1 MKAFFL
7 AKPGFRLSGSSS
19 VPGTENLVSILRS
32 FSEVYT
38 SPELC
43 EECKANGINTCKLD
57 KAGEKSANSYV
68 QDINAMVR
76 QCLERQVDV
85 YVTAG
90 GDGIMS
96 YVASAVI
103 MNKGRD
109 KDRNQKPLF
118 LGFPAGTANAGPI
131 VHTLG
136 SGELAGLTK
145 ASLDAVEVK
154 DGDEVIGYG
163 FNDVVIGN
171 TFLGTLD
178 GSLVNLD
185 AREMFAYG
193 RPKKTVIGEKIAS
206 KALKTALSGETVEI
220 GMDAEAIR
228 QICISPLQCDRL
240 NQRAVFGGL
249 LNSVGDAHPAA
260 AAFISRN
267 MIDSNPAS
275 WNYRGPVTTT
285 HICFTEMDVLE
296 ISGLGEDAQII
307 IDGNPFIRQN
317 DRISFR
323 IVPGACTALW
333 DMGEKGR

>member
-19 VPGTENLVSILRS
+19 VKDTENLVSILRS

-43 EECKANGINTCKLD
+43 EECKDNGIDACMLD
-57 KAGEKSANSYV
+57 KAGETSANSYV
-68 QDINAMVR
+68 QDISAMVR

-103 MNKGRD
+103 MDKGR
-109 KDRNQKPLF
+109 NQQPLF

-131 VHTLG
+131 VHALG
-136 SGELAGLTK
+136 TGEFGSLAK
-145 ASLDAVEVK
+145 VSLDAVEVR
-154 DGDEVIGYG
+154 DGNEVIGYG

-171 TFLGTLD
+171 TFLGTLE

-185 AREMFAYG
+185 AGEMVSYG
-193 RPKKTVIGEKIAS
+193 RQKTAVIGEKISS
-206 KALKTALSGETVEI
+206 KGFKTALNGETVEI
-220 GMDAEAIR
+220 GMEAGDIK
-228 QICISPLQCDRL
+228 QICVSPLQCDRL

-285 HICFTEMDVLE
+285 HICFTEKEVLE

-307 IDGNPFIRQN
+307 IDGNPFIRKN

>member
-7 AKPGFRLSGSSS
+7 AKPGFILSGSSS
-19 VPGTENLVSILRS
+19 VPGTANLVSILRS

-38 SPELC
+38 SPELYD
-43 EECKANGINTCKLD
+43 ESLADGIKACMLD
-57 KAGEKSANSYV
+57 KTKENSTNHYV
-68 QDINAMVR
+68 QDINAMVSR
-76 QCLERQVDV
+76 CLDRQVDV

-103 MNKGRD
+103 MNKG
-109 KDRNQKPLF
+109 KNINPLF

-136 SGELAGLTK
+136 TGKLDSLTK
-145 ASLDAVEVK
+145 VSLDAVEVS
-154 DGDEVIGYG
+154 DGKEVIGYG

-171 TFLGTLD
+171 TFLGTVD
-178 GSLVNLD
+178 GRLVNLD
-185 AREMFAYG
+185 AGEMFAYG
-193 RPKKTVIGEKIAS
+193 RQKTADIGEKIAS
-206 KALKTALSGETVEI
+206 ETLNIALNGESMEI
-220 GMDAEAIR
+220 GMDAEIIR
-228 QICISPLQCDRL
+228 QICISPLQGDRFS
-240 NQRAVFGGL
+240 QRAVFGGL
-249 LNSVGDAHPAA
+249 LNSVGDAHPCA

-267 MIDSNPAS
+267 MIDSNPAT

-285 HICFTEMDVLE
+285 HICFTENEVLE

-307 IDGNPFIRQN
+307 IDGNPFMRKN

-333 DMGEKGR
+333 DMGGKGR

>member
-7 AKPGFRLSGSSS
+7 AKPGFSLIDSSS
-19 VPGTENLVSILRS
+19 VSDIGNLVSILRS

-43 EECKANGINTCKLD
+43 DECTASGIKAHKL
-57 KAGEKSANSYV
+57 EKPSGNCANSYV
-68 QDINAMVR
+68 QNINAMVI
-76 QCLERQVDV
+76 QCLDRQVDV

-96 YVASAVI
+96 YVASDVI
-103 MNKGRD
+103 LNKGRN
-109 KDRNQKPLF
+109 RQPLF

-131 VHTLG
+131 VHALG
-136 SGELAGLTK
+136 TGEFDSLVK
-145 ASLDAVEVK
+145 VSLDAVEVR

-171 TFLGTLD
+171 TFLGTLE
-178 GSLVNLD
+178 GNLVNLD

-193 RPKKTVIGEKIAS
+193 RPKKTVIGGKIAS
-206 KALKTALSGETVEI
+206 KALKTALNGETVEI
-220 GMDAEAIR
+220 GTDAEAIK
-228 QICISPLQCDRL
+228 QICISPLKGDRL
-240 NQRAVFGGL
+240 SQRAVFGGL

-267 MIDSNPAS
+267 MIDSNPAT

-285 HICFTEMDVLE
+285 HICFTEKDVLE

-307 IDGNPFIRQN
+307 IDGNPFIRRN

>member
-7 AKPGFRLSGSSS
+7 AKPGFRFNSPQHGAETS
-19 VPGTENLVSILRS
+19 VLISILRN
-32 FSEVYT
+32 FSDVYT
-38 SPELC
+38 SPELHD
-43 EECKANGINTCKLD
+43 ECTDNGINARKLD
-57 KAGEKSANSYV
+57 KARGNYINSYV
-68 QDINAMVR
+68 QDINDMVR
-76 QCLERQVDV
+76 QALDLQVDV

-96 YVASAVI
+96 YVASSVI
-103 MNKGRD
+103 MNGCGR
-109 KDRNQKPLF
+109 KPEPLF

-136 SGELAGLTK
+136 TSDLGSLTK
-145 ASLDAVEVK
+145 VSLDAVEVT

-171 TFLGTLD
+171 TFLGTLE
-178 GSLVNLD
+178 GNLVNLD
-185 AREMFAYG
+185 AREMVSYG
-193 RPKKTVIGEKIAS
+193 KQKTTSIGEKIS
-206 KALKTALSGETVEI
+206 TGALKTALNGEYVEI
-220 GMDAEAIR
+220 GMDSQSIR
-228 QICISPLQCDRL
+228 QICISPLQGDNI

-249 LNSVGDAHPAA
+249 LNSVGDEHPCA

-267 MIDSNPAS
+267 MIDSNPAT
-275 WNYRGPVTTT
+275 WNYRGPVTTV
-285 HICFTEMDVLE
+285 HICFTEKDVLE
-296 ISGLGEDAQII
+296 LSGLGEDAQII
-307 IDGNPFIRQN
+307 IDGNPFIRKN